1 MDLIIL
7 YRITADLK
15 VETDIITSI
24 ADSPITKLSKNTT
37 QHAPDTTTRK
47 QAQKTTQKT
56 CSLPQTTGPQRRTEH
71 RFHVEIVMDT
81 TTRNSERKDK

>member
-47 QAQKTTQKT
+47 QAQTTQI
-56 CSLPQTTGPQRRTEH
+56 RRAPSH
-71 RFHVEIVMDT
+71 KQLD
-81 TTRNSERKDK
+81 RKDEPSIAFMSKL

>member
-15 VETDIITSI
+15 VETDIIISI

-37 QHAPDTTTRK
+37 QHAPDTTTHK
-47 QAQKTTQKT
+47 QAQTTQI
-56 CSLPQTTGPQRRTEH
+56 RRAPSH
-71 RFHVEIVMDT
+71 KQLD
-81 TTRNSERKDK
+81 RKDEPSIAFMSKL